1 MNEVHSDIE
10 KAIDY
15 VFFENKFV
23 LNLYDYMKVKEFKK
37 NDILELMSSVTVK
50 NIKTLISE
58 LEEYLEGGQDSNHRQ
73 LREAYGHIPKPNAR
87 KISKYLGK
95 MIEDTERLLNEKQS
109 RGKKKQ
115 HKQGYR
121 AYAQTSKKGGIRKI

>member
-15 VFFENKFV
+15 VFFEDKFV

-109 RGKKKQ
+109 RRKKKQ
-115 HKQGYR
+115 HK
-121 AYAQTSKKGGIRKI
+121 

>member
-15 VFFENKFV
+15 VFFENRFV

-87 KISKYLGK
+87 KISKYLSK

-115 HKQGYR
+115 HK
-121 AYAQTSKKGGIRKI
+121 